1 MHPKCPL
8 CGVTSHHRVYRPFR
22 SPVQIW
28 QCSTCRFVFCFPL
41 PLVSSSSA
49 GQHSV
54 LTDEA
59 YTAGLL
65 TIPEWKQDR
74 YNRQAEGRYQHYS
87 STLEKCKF
95 RLLEIGCGSCGLAAK
110 YQQLGVE
117 YYGIDLDSRVVDAAR
132 KSGVR
137 NVRRADFLD
146 HPEDERF
153 DVITFSQVLEH
164 IKTPVQFL
172 TKVHAMLLPGG
183 VVHCD
188 VPNHT
193 SLPSL
198 VYRLPLNGVR
208 WGAITYPHHLFAYT
222 RHSLQVLFE
231 RFFSVEVFDAT
242 VTEPVWGQATPLN
255 SGLAKIGPLLKL
267 LHAGSLLVAY
277 GVKIGTSVRTCG
289 VG

>member
-1 MHPKCPL
+1 M
-8 CGVTSHHRVYRPFR
+8 
-22 SPVQIW
+22 
-28 QCSTCRFVFCFPL
+28 
-41 PLVSSSSA
+41 
-49 GQHSV
+49 

-65 TIPEWKQDR
+65 TIPKWKQDR
-74 YNRQAEGRYQHYS
+74 YDRQAEGRYQRYS
-87 STLEKCKF
+87 STLQKRKF

-110 YQQLGVE
+110 YQRLGVE

-132 KSGVR
+132 SSGVR

-146 HPEDERF
+146 HPEEERF

-172 TKVHAMLLPGG
+172 IKVHAMLLPGG

-188 VPNHT
+188 VPNHA

-208 WGAITYPHHLFAYT
+208 WGAITYPHHLFAYS
-222 RHSLQVLFE
+222 RHSLQILFE

-277 GVKIGTSVRTCG
+277 GVKIGTSLRTCG